1 MEKLDKI
8 QEENPG
14 QSLDDL
20 VAAKKINNDQ
30 RAQGLRKPILNAQR
44 DEYSEQ
50 LKKYEKFVDDYE
62 ERLVKQRESLTS
74 TNTTAVEAIRAEVT
88 REVKKEME
96 IEFKRRLLT
105 FTRFLKA
112 AAGRRQ
118 TDEDSEESKAF
129 ESVLCGVYAG
139 DAAAVD
145 CAESL
150 VNGSEEKVPEYTGP
164 VNVTCEYFPH
174 HSAIAAGFQLLLYP
188 KLTSIRCQGQGAIPS
203 RGTNRGRPM
212 GKW

>member
-1 MEKLDKI
+1 MAITSKPLRLEDQNYIKEQLTNNGIYRQVRKINKALGAMEKLDKI
-8 QEENPG
+8 QLEHPG

-30 RAQGLRKPILNAQR
+30 RAQGLRKPILIAQR
-44 DEYSEQ
+44 EEFGEQ

-62 ERLVKQRESLTS
+62 DKLVKQRDSLTS
-74 TNTTAVEAIRAEVT
+74 SHTKDVEAIRAEVT
-88 REVKKEME
+88 TEVKKEME
-96 IEFKRRLLT
+96 VEFKRRLLT

-118 TDEDSEESKAF
+118 TEDDSEEGKAF

-150 VNGSEEKVPEYTGP
+150 VNGSEENVPEYTGP
-164 VNVTCEYFPH
+164 VNVSCE
-174 HSAIAAGFQLLLYP
+174 
-188 KLTSIRCQGQGAIPS
+188 
-203 RGTNRGRPM
+203 
-212 GKW
+212 

>member
-8 QEENPG
+8 QEEHPG

-30 RAQGLRKPILNAQR
+30 RTQGLRKPVLTGQREELN
-44 DEYSEQ
+44 EQ
-50 LKKYEKFVDDYE
+50 LKKYEKFVDEYE
-62 ERLVKQRESLTS
+62 EKLVKQKDSLTATHTS
-74 TNTTAVEAIRAEVT
+74 AVEAIRAEVT
-88 REVKKEME
+88 QEVKKEME

-118 TDEDSEESKAF
+118 TEDDSEEGKAF

-150 VNGSEEKVPEYTGP
+150 VNGSGEKVPEYTGP
-164 VNVTCEYFPH
+164 VNVSCEYIP
-174 HSAIAAGFQLLLYP
+174 SQPLLYFHRIYY
-188 KLTSIRCQGQGAIPS
+188 LS
-203 RGTNRGRPM
+203 
-212 GKW
+212 

>member
-8 QEENPG
+8 REEHPS

-30 RAQGLRKPILNAQR
+30 RAQGLRKPVLVAQR
-44 DEYSEQ
+44 DEFSEQ

-62 ERLVKQRESLTS
+62 EKLVRQRESLAS
-74 TNTTAVEAIRAEVT
+74 THTTAVEAIRAEVT
-88 REVKKEME
+88 QEVKKEME

-112 AAGRRQ
+112 AAGRRAL
-118 TDEDSEESKAF
+118 DEETEESKAF

-164 VNVTCEYFPH
+164 VNVTCEYSP
-174 HSAIAAGFQLLLYP
+174 GLQQLQLNSNHIY
-188 KLTSIRCQGQGAIPS
+188 CPS
-203 RGTNRGRPM
+203 
-212 GKW
+212 

>member
-8 QEENPG
+8 QAEHPG
-14 QSLDDL
+14 LSLDDL

-44 DEYSEQ
+44 DEFNEQ

-62 ERLVKQRESLTS
+62 DELVKQRDSLTS
-74 TNTTAVEAIRAEVT
+74 SHTKNIEEVRADVT
-88 REVKKEME
+88 SEVKKEME

-118 TDEDSEESKAF
+118 AEDDSDEAKAF

-145 CAESL
+145 CAENL
-150 VNGSEEKVPEYTGP
+150 VNGSEENVPEYTGP
-164 VNVTCEYFPH
+164 VDVTCAYFFSTPYDCC
-174 HSAIAAGFQLLLYP
+174 GV
-188 KLTSIRCQGQGAIPS
+188 SIISITRTNICQMLAL
-203 RGTNRGRPM
+203 RN
-212 GKW
+212 

>member
-8 QEENPG
+8 REEHPG

-20 VAAKKINNDQ
+20 VTAKKINNDQ
-30 RAQGLRKPILNAQR
+30 RAQGQRKPILTAQR
-44 DEYSEQ
+44 DEFSEQ

-62 ERLVKQRESLTS
+62 EKLVKQRETLSS
-74 TNTTAVEAIRAEVT
+74 THTKDAEVIRAEVT
-88 REVKKEME
+88 SEVKKEME

-118 TDEDSEESKAF
+118 TEDDSEEGKAF

-145 CAESL
+145 CAENL
-150 VNGSEEKVPEYTGP
+150 VNGSEENVPEYTGP
-164 VNVTCEYFPH
+164 VDVSCKYLPVTSSDY
-174 HSAIAAGFQLLLYP
+174 
-188 KLTSIRCQGQGAIPS
+188 R
-203 RGTNRGRPM
+203 
-212 GKW
+212 

>member
-8 QEENPG
+8 REEHPS

-30 RAQGLRKPILNAQR
+30 RAQGLRKPVLVAQR
-44 DEYSEQ
+44 DEFSEQ

-62 ERLVKQRESLTS
+62 EKLVRQRESLAS
-74 TNTTAVEAIRAEVT
+74 THTTAVEAIRAEVT
-88 REVKKEME
+88 QEVKKEME
-96 IEFKRRLLT
+96 VEFKRRLLT
-105 FTRFLKA
+105 LTRFLKA
-112 AAGRRQ
+112 AAGRRAL
-118 TDEDSEESKAF
+118 DEETEESKAF

-164 VNVTCEYFPH
+164 VNVTCEYSPGL
-174 HSAIAAGFQLLLYP
+174 SAIAAEF
-188 KLTSIRCQGQGAIPS
+188 
-203 RGTNRGRPM
+203 
-212 GKW
+212 